1 MRLPTA
7 SKIAL
12 ASSCSFSWS
21 AQAPRAPREAFS
33 AAADKGNAVHAVAE
47 ALVRGEAVEWATLDP
62 EVAALSR
69 GAEAFLRDHAHENRR
84 AEVPLA
90 YDVET
95 GKAREMPG
103 GKHRAYSTA
112 RASEVVGTTDILA
125 TATILDWKTGR
136 GVRSERAGE
145 SPQLR
150 TLALAAARA
159 FGWREVQV
167 GYIHLEQGDYLADLE
182 TLGAWELDEHADL
195 LARIHDEI
203 KTGGQVP
210 RPGPHCHD
218 GWCPIRSVC
227 PATTAALAK
236 IDAAA
241 AAFVPAS
248 FVVANDDD
256 ARRARVCLKLVDDAR
271 GSLER
276 SLKDYLRQAGPLDL
290 GNGKAYGVREATRET
305 VELTQDGAQLVI
317 DAGAGDALEFGT
329 SAEAI
334 GRALAVTMTA
344 RGEATRAKKA
354 LIERLREVG
363 CVRSTSYERFEE
375 FNKKESA

>member
-1 MRLPTA
+1 M
-7 SKIAL
+7 
-12 ASSCSFSWS
+12 
-21 AQAPRAPREAFS
+21 
-33 AAADKGNAVHAVAE
+33 
-47 ALVRGEAVEWATLDP
+47 
-62 EVAALSR
+62 
-69 GAEAFLRDHAHENRR
+69 
-84 AEVPLA
+84 
-90 YDVET
+90 
-95 GKAREMPG
+95 
-103 GKHRAYSTA
+103 
-112 RASEVVGTTDILA
+112 
-125 TATILDWKTGR
+125 
-136 GVRSERAGE
+136 
-145 SPQLR
+145 
-150 TLALAAARA
+150 
-159 FGWREVQV
+159 
-167 GYIHLEQGDYLADLE
+167 
-182 TLGAWELDEHADL
+182 
-195 LARIHDEI
+195 
-203 KTGGQVP
+203 
-210 RPGPHCHD
+210 
-218 GWCPIRSVC
+218 
-227 PATTAALAK
+227 AK

-290 GNGKAYGVREATRET
+290 GNGKVYGVREATRET
-305 VELTQDGAQLVI
+305 VALTQDGAQLVI

-375 FNKKESA
+375 FTKKESA